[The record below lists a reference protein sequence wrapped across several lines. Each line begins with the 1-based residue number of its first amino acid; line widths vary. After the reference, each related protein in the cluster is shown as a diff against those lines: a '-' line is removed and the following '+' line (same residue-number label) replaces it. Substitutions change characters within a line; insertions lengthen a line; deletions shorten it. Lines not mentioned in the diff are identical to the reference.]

1 MNQQKLKQLT
11 DEKPLS
17 TFNQSED
24 YITDILSPK
33 SINKIEQVWVLKNA
47 YIYLMAFLNKPT

>member
-1 MNQQKLKQLT
+1 MNHQKLKQLME
-11 DEKPLS
+11 EKPLS

-24 YITDILSPK
+24 YITGILSPK

-47 YIYLMAFLNKPT
+47 YIHDGLSE